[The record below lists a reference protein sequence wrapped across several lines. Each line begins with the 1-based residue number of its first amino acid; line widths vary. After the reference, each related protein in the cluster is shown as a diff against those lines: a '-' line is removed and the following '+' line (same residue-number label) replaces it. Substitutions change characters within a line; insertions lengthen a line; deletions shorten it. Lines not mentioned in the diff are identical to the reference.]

1 MMELASASAMEVASA
16 SAMVVGEE
24 TSAVLKILS
33 TGRATS
39 SSSSLVL
46 V

>member
-16 SAMVVGEE
+16 SAMEVGEE

-33 TGRATS
+33 TGTAT